1 MLFIVERR
9 VEIRGSAW
17 WALWGGGESEAE
29 SGGSWEHALEVSP
42 RTWAVSQFKSPDQS
56 DSSSSSS
63 SGFSGEHISRSNS
76 FMHPVISPWIHVD
89 ALPVCFTR
97 YVYRKVV

>member
-1 MLFIVERR
+1 MLSVVERR

-17 WALWGGGESEAE
+17 RALWGGGESEAE

-56 DSSSSSS
+56 DSSSSS
-63 SGFSGEHISRSNS
+63 GFLVCLTAMLTLLVRNYVFGTLLY
-76 FMHPVISPWIHVD
+76 D
-89 ALPVCFTR
+89 LPFL
-97 YVYRKVV
+97 

>member
-1 MLFIVERR
+1 MLSVVERR

-17 WALWGGGESEAE
+17 RALWGGGESEAK

-42 RTWAVSQFKSPDQS
+42 RTWAVSQLRSLDQS

-63 SGFSGEHISRSNS
+63 SGFL
-76 FMHPVISPWIHVD
+76 VC
-89 ALPVCFTR
+89 LPAMLTLLVR
-97 YVYRKVV
+97 NYVFGTLLYDLPFL